1 MGDIKEPTLNLE
13 KSLQRDPSRNNKY
26 GTQYPENLKLLDLKE
41 MTLVAFYKWSYL

>member
-13 KSLQRDPSRNNKY
+13 KSLQRDPSRNKKY
-26 GTQYPENLKLLDLKE
+26 GAQYPENLKLLDLKE